1 MNFNKG
7 PRTIFT
13 DEVIP
18 HHYGTGQNGPS
29 KRAPDGIRHESDA
42 GGRTITPAV
51 ESARLGC
58 ARMPGESFGH
68 STCVTVLRQ
77 SAATIMALF
86 SLPVYRTR
94 DRAGQGVGQHEKVS
108 VQRAPH
114 TPNEVS
120 VRW

>member
-13 DEVIP
+13 GEVIP

-29 KRAPDGIRHESDA
+29 KRAPEGILHESDA
-42 GGRTITPAV
+42 GGRAITPAV

-58 ARMPGESFGH
+58 ARTHGESFSH
-68 STCVTVLRQ
+68 CACVAVLRQ
-77 SAATIMALF
+77 SAATIMDLF
-86 SLPVYRTR
+86 SLPVHRTR
-94 DRAGQGVGQHEKVS
+94 DRAGQGLGQHEKVS